1 VDDQPSTF
9 PDEGVTEPK
18 AEGTAPASPPQ
29 PTPGGPTGTTFG
41 SGPAA
46 SATTFSAS
54 SASGAQFG
62 APTASY
68 APPPPA
74 PARRGSGMNWGA
86 FFGGALFGCG
96 CLPLA
101 AFVLFVTSITALI
114 PKGASGPREDAV
126 GLIDVSGVITSG
138 SADGSPFEASGAG
151 AQTIIDQ
158 LEQARTSNRIKSVVL
173 WINSPGGSAA
183 GSDAVYTEVQK
194 VRTSGKKVIVAM
206 GDVAASGGYYIASAA
221 DRIYANGATITGSI
235 GVISEIPN
243 YSDPKGWIKK
253 SGFDAV
259 VVKSGKYKDM
269 GNPLRPMTRDE
280 KALFQEMVDDIY
292 NQFLNAVSKA
302 RKMDVARLRPLA
314 DGRVFTG
321 RQAVKLGL
329 IDKIGT
335 LGDAIA
341 YAGEQG
347 NLGPEPKVH
356 KLGKSTLSRLLGDTD
371 SMYQGVAQRKLLGLM
386 LLDPRVAAIAK
397 EMAGMSGQLET
408 R

>member
-1 VDDQPSTF
+1 MS
-9 PDEGVTEPK
+9 
-18 AEGTAPASPPQ
+18 
-29 PTPGGPTGTTFG
+29 
-41 SGPAA
+41 
-46 SATTFSAS
+46 
-54 SASGAQFG
+54 
-62 APTASY
+62 
-68 APPPPA
+68 
-74 PARRGSGMNWGA
+74 WGA

-96 CLPLA
+96 CLPIVGM
-101 AFVLFVTSITALI
+101 VLFVTSLTALM
-114 PKGASGPREDAV
+114 PEGASGPRSDVV

-138 SADGSPFEASGAG
+138 SASGGPFDASGAR

-158 LEQARTSNRIKSVVL
+158 LEQARTNKRIKSVVL
-173 WINSPGGSAA
+173 WIDSPGGSAA

-194 VRTSGKKVIVAM
+194 VRTSGKKVIVSM

-235 GVISEIPN
+235 GVISELPN
-243 YSDPKGWIKK
+243 YSAPNGWIKK
-253 SGFDAV
+253 SGFDAI

-269 GNPLRPMTRDE
+269 GNPFRPMTRDE

-302 RKMDVARLRPLA
+302 RKMDVAKLRPLA

-329 IDKIGT
+329 VDQIGT

-347 NLGPEPKVH
+347 NLGTDPKVY
-356 KLGKSTLSRLLGDTD
+356 KMSKSSLARLLGDTD
-371 SMYQGVAQRKLLGLM
+371 SMYQGIAQRKFLGLM
-386 LLDPRVAAIAK
+386 LLDPRAAALAK
-397 EMAGMSGQLET
+397 EMAGMSGPLET